1 MKLSLYCRQISVCA
15 VLISL
20 LATCT
25 RRQADVLPADDGVR
39 LLGVTIPGFPSENI
53 SIDQVKKEIVLA
65 MPGGLSSLTFEK
77 MAFQTS
83 AGSSV
88 WQADRKR
95 VWLCNVGQELVYVL
109 SETKSNAYK
118 FVVKQP
124 RPLAIGFIDNQTKAT
139 IGQSLAV
146 RIDNMIDG
154 KGGGVVLLT
163 RTDTGERD
171 SLWVDCQVGSN
182 QYMLATPQRVRPG
195 EYTVSLQNNSGRTA
209 TAPQKLTFQ
218 KGALTVDKLY
228 TALTVG
234 QSLTIM
240 GSNLFAD
247 DVPEVLLRRSSGE
260 TTRIKPTSI
269 SPYGWSLT
277 TALPAT
283 LQPGY
288 YDLQVLYLGKP
299 AASSQ
304 RVAVL
309 RDDRQPTIISI
320 GSGFPTALNSESLV
334 LQRGQTYRAT
344 ILPQIMDFAPL
355 KVRLDIKL
363 TAADGS
369 AQSTQFLF
377 STQAYNSDY
386 APGLA
391 IPATIS
397 PGRYIMRVIATYN
410 DGIVSE
416 SEPLERIVE
425 VQ

>member
-53 SIDQVKKEIVLA
+53 SIDQVKKEIVLT
-65 MPGGLSSLTFEK
+65 MPVDLSSLTFEK
-77 MAFQTS
+77 IAFQTS

-195 EYTVSLQNNSGRTA
+195 EYTVALQNNSGRTA
-209 TAPQKLTFQ
+209 TASQKLTFQ
-218 KGALTVDKLY
+218 KGAPSVNELWG
-228 TALTVG
+228 ALTVG
-234 QSLTIM
+234 QSLTIT

-247 DVPEVLLRRSSGE
+247 DSPEVLLRRSSGE

-288 YDLQVLYLGKP
+288 YDIAVLIQGKNM
-299 AASSQ
+299 STKQ
-304 RVAVL
+304 RIVVL
-309 RDDRQPTIISI
+309 RDELQPAVGRINDDLA
-320 GSGFPTALNSESLV
+320 TASETKPIVLV
-334 LQRGQTYRAT
+334 RGQYNSAT
-344 ILPQIMDFAPL
+344 IWPQLFSYYGFRV
-355 KVRLDIKL
+355 KLDIRL
-363 TAADGS
+363 TSIDNSG
-369 AQSTQFLF
+369 QSTQFLF
-377 STQAYNSDY
+377 TNQSYSGDY
-386 APGLA
+386 PPALI
-391 IPATIS
+391 IPATVQ
-397 PGRYIMRVIATYN
+397 PGRYVLSVVATYT